1 MKQEMTN
8 RKKAALET
16 RRRLLVAARKILE
29 KQDFADVTVADIAR
43 EAGVAVGSFY
53 VYFKRKEDIVEDLE
67 DYDFYHLSEIVNGM
81 DGKGILERLAYY
93 CHEFMKGIEEY
104 GLEITRQ
111 WIRNNVAP
119 QRMRHS
125 QEDITKYAFD
135 VRALQSILREGV
147 TQGLLKAETPADELA
162 LFINCELYGLMLA
175 WCMSDGAVIGSA
187 RTDSFV
193 EHGLAKVLAS
203 YIINNDIQHNQG
215 EGQ

>member
-81 DGKGILERLAYY
+81 DGKGILERLACY

-175 WCMSDGAVIGSA
+175 WCMSDGAVVGSS
-187 RTDSFV
+187 RTDAFV
-193 EHGLAKVLAS
+193 ANGLAKVLAP
-203 YIINNDIQHNQG
+203 YIIQ
-215 EGQ
+215 

>member
-16 RRRLLVAARKILE
+16 RRRLLVAARKILFE
-29 KQDFADVTVADIAR
+29 RDFAEVSVADIAR

-53 VYFKRKEDIVEDLE
+53 VYFKRKEDIVEVLE
-67 DYDFYHLSEIVNGM
+67 DYDFYHLAEIVNGM
-81 DGKGILERLAYY
+81 SGHGILERLAYY

-119 QRMRHS
+119 QRMCPNG
-125 QEDITKYAFD
+125 EDITKYAFD
-135 VRALQSILREGV
+135 IRAVHAILEEAV
-147 TQGLLKAETPADELA
+147 TQGLLKAETPVEEVA

-175 WCMSDGAVIGSA
+175 WCMSDGTVVGST
-187 RTDSFV
+187 RTDAFV
-193 EHGLAKVLAS
+193 AHVLS
-203 YIINNDIQHNQG
+203 KTLEPYIIQ
-215 EGQ
+215 